1 MGMGGCE
8 RGVCK
13 NFHKNRKL
21 NRKPV
26 ESPWNP
32 QRRRGGGVANFTKN
46 CILKPSEKITF
57 RKSLI

>member
-1 MGMGGCE
+1 MGRRGGGG
-8 RGVCK
+8 GVCK
-13 NFHKNRKL
+13 NFHKKRKL

-46 CILKPSEKITF
+46 CILKPSEKITL